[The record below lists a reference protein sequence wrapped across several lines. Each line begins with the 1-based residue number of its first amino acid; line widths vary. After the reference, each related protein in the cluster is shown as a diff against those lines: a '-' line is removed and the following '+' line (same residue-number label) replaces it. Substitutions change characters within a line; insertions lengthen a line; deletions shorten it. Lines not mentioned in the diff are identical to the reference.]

1 MTLLTP
7 EKQDELQKEYM
18 AMNNLTEFPRPVTP
32 IMTDK
37 NSRSPS
43 LSQISSV
50 VMNNKRIEQDM
61 LDLISDNSKIKS
73 NNTPIAKSPVKEQS
87 ESSEEDISDLIKGQL
102 EL

>member
-43 LSQISSV
+43 LS
-50 VMNNKRIEQDM
+50 
-61 LDLISDNSKIKS
+61 
-73 NNTPIAKSPVKEQS
+73 
-87 ESSEEDISDLIKGQL
+87 
-102 EL
+102 